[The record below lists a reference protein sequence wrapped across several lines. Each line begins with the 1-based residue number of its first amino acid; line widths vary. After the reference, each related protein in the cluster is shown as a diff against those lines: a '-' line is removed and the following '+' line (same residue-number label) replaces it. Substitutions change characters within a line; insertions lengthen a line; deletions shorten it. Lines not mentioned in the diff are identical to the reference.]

1 MSFNDLVREMLYDWT
16 LSGLTGFL
24 FETVFCSFILFLLLN
39 FISWTFWYMV
49 SFFVK
54 LVNK

>member
-1 MSFNDLVREMLYDWT
+1 MSFNDLVREMLDDWT
-16 LSGLTGFL
+16 LSSLTGFL